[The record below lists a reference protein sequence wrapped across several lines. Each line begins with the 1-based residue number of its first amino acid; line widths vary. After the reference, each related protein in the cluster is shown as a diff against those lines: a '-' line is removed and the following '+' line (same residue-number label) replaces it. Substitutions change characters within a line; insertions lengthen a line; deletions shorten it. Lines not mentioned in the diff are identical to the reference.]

1 MIRKKGMSLI
11 EIMSALFVLSFAILS
26 VASIFPAGLEMNR
39 KTKIRIEALEV
50 AGGIIQNLKDLSYS
64 DPFAEADFC
73 SLIPTNTVTNLDL
86 KNSVVWGENE
96 YPQAVLD
103 KTNNYKYSDSDS
115 RIFFRDE
122 NGQDTREHP
131 DEILAAPI
139 VPDLPA
145 IRLEPLITDVTSRYV
160 YNYGG
165 GGLKSR
171 LYRITVTVN
180 IEDTRDGQF
189 YYSYIQVISYKG
201 DGLTLL
207 PGY

>member
-1 MIRKKGMSLI
+1 MSLV
-11 EIMSALFVLSFAILS
+11 EIMTALFVLSFAVLS

-50 AGGIIQNLKDLSYS
+50 AGGVIQDLKDLPYY

-73 SLIPTNTVTNLDL
+73 DLIPTNTVINLEL
-86 KNSVVWGENE
+86 RNSVWGAEQ

-103 KTNNYKYSDSDS
+103 KNGNYKYEELESP
-115 RIFFRDE
+115 IFFRDASGE
-122 NGQDTREHP
+122 DTRIDGP
-131 DEILAAPI
+131 APV

-145 IRLEPLITDVTSRYV
+145 IRLEPLVIDNTSKYM

-171 LYRITVTVN
+171 LYRVIVTVN
-180 IEDTRDGQF
+180 IEDTRQGEF
-189 YYSYIQVISYKG
+189 FYSYIQVISYKG
-201 DGLTLL
+201 DGLTLI
-207 PGY
+207 PGQ